1 MHVVETQD
9 PMPKEVA
16 KALLNHKRSLSEPQ
30 WQRLCRAFKVARSR
44 GHSAEFALI
53 LAETLM
59 KDKSS

>member
-1 MHVVETQD
+1 MNVVESQE

-16 KALLNHKRSLSEPQ
+16 KALLDHKRSLPEPQ
-30 WQRLCRAFKVARSR
+30 WQRLCRAYKSARSR

-59 KDKSS
+59 KDRAS